1 MTGLT
6 KFFIFGLV
14 LITDCEALFAHI
26 LHDLVEV
33 RIDVFK
39 VSINVLLVIIV
50 TSARLCLCQGEAF

>member
-1 MTGLT
+1 MTVYFLT

-14 LITDCEALFAHI
+14 FITDCEPLFGHI

-39 VSINVLLVIIV
+39 VSMHYL
-50 TSARLCLCQGEAF
+50 